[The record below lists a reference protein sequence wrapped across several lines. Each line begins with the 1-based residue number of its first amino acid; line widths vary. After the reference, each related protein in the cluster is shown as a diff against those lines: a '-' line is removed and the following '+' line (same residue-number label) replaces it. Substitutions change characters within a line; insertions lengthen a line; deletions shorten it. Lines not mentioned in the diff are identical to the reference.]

1 MLYSNGDIKSVK
13 KFLFFKFYPKLAPG
27 AIIFVPS
34 EIENKNKLSTTEVLG
49 ITTSITTLGILIQN
63 IK

>member
-1 MLYSNGDIKSVK
+1 MYSNGVIKTVK
-13 KFLFFKFYPKLAPG
+13 NYFFFKVFPKLEPG
-27 AIIFVPS
+27 AIVVVPA
-34 EIENKNKLSTTEVLG
+34 KLESKDKMSTTEILG